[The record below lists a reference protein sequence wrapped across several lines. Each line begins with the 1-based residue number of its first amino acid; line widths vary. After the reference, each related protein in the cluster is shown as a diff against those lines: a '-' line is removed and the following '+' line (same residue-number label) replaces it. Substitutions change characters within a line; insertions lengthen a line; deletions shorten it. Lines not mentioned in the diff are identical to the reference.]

1 MIWKKM
7 VTKLYLKHNKMIPR
21 KIYRGDGEPKN
32 IRNLRNSSS
41 RGQYYTNLI
50 KGGIGQKIFSEAL
63 MDLVNAHILSRFDIS
78 HFLSFTES
86 KNSAMRYGLNL
97 MSGDDN
103 AIEECSIP
111 YYDDNYNWD
120 FALLTLNTDLL
131 TFNKE
136 PYPGVYELSYTPQLF
151 EFSRLGP
158 YKVILIDVS
167 KALGEM
173 KSESYTTALE
183 YSKYDSEWLVLPA
196 NIKEFNGGK
205 SEFSGILDG
214 ACFESPEYF
223 LIDKEQYDLN
233 NTLDYG
239 F

>member
-1 MIWKKM
+1 M
-7 VTKLYLKHNKMIPR
+7 VTKLYLRNNKMIPR
-21 KIYRGDGEPKN
+21 KIYRGDADPKD
-32 IRNLRNSSS
+32 IRNLRYSSS

-50 KGGIGQKIFSEAL
+50 KGGIGQKIFSEPF
-63 MDLVNAHILSRFDIS
+63 MNLVNTHILSKFEIS

-97 MSGDDN
+97 MSDDVN
-103 AIEECSIP
+103 VIEACSIP
-111 YYDDNYNWD
+111 YYEDNYKWD
-120 FALLTLNTDLL
+120 FALLTLSIDFL

-136 PYPGVYELSYTPQLF
+136 VFPGVYELSYTPQLL
-151 EFSRLGP
+151 EFSRHGP
-158 YKVILIDVS
+158 YRVILIDVS
-167 KALGEM
+167 KALGGM
-173 KSESYTTALE
+173 NSESYATALE

-196 NIKEFNGGK
+196 TIKEFNGGK

-223 LIDKEQYDLN
+223 IIDKEQYDLN

-239 F
+239 I